1 VQLIAQN
8 VKEACT
14 ICPMASAGPVLLV
27 GGGRLSSSIAERLA
41 DAGAQVERLPALD
54 FGEAAT
60 KARLAGASALVLAAD
75 DDSGNVD
82 LALSARR
89 ARTDLPLVVRMFDEA
104 LAGYLAATVERLT
117 ILSMSQL
124 AAPAFA
130 EATLRSIAAQPEGA
144 VAAIAGR
151 RRGLLGAAPDRILL
165 GALLGLVAIVVP
177 STVYFARTLD
187 LRPIDALY
195 FVWTTVMTV
204 GYGDFNLAKAPDAAK
219 VVGMLL
225 MLAGA
230 AFVATLFALLTGW
243 VVTARLDLQRGRV
256 RVRGRGHVVIAGAG
270 KLGFRV
276 AGMLA
281 ARGMRVVLI
290 ERRPDGR
297 NLAALRAAG
306 HHVVVADATDEQIL
320 ELAGVR
326 SASAVLVLTDSD
338 AVNLRV
344 TLLVRA
350 QRSAATVVVRMYSA
364 ELSAHVTQR
373 GDGIALSPVAVAADA
388 FARAALA
395 GGEDEAAVAREAAT

>member
-1 VQLIAQN
+1 
-8 VKEACT
+8 
-14 ICPMASAGPVLLV
+14 MASAGAVLLV
-27 GGGRLSSSIAERLA
+27 GVGRLSSSITERLVT
-41 DAGAQVERLPALD
+41 AGAQVERLPALD
-54 FGEAAT
+54 FAETAT

-75 DDSGNVD
+75 DDAGNVD

-89 ARTDLPLVVRMFDEA
+89 TRPDLPLVVRMFDEA
-104 LAGYLAATVERLT
+104 LAAYLAATVDRLT

-130 EATLRSIAAQPEGA
+130 EAALRSIAAHPEGA
-144 VAAIAGR
+144 APGAR
-151 RRGLLGAAPDRILL
+151 PSDPRRGLLGAAPDRVLL
-165 GALLGLVAIVVP
+165 GALLGLVAIVAP
-177 STVYFARTLD
+177 STAYFARTLN
-187 LRPIDALY
+187 LRTIDALY

-243 VVTARLDLQRGRV
+243 VVTARLDVQRGRV
-256 RVRGRGHVVIAGAG
+256 RVRDRGHVVIAGAG

-281 ARGMRVVLI
+281 AKGMRVVLI

-306 HHVVVADATDEQIL
+306 HHVVVADATDEQVL
-320 ELAGVR
+320 DLAGVR

-338 AVNLRV
+338 AVNLRI

-350 QRSAATVVVRMYSA
+350 QRAAATVVVRMFSA

-395 GGEDEAAVAREAAT
+395 SVDAGLAGASEAAT

>member
-1 VQLIAQN
+1 
-8 VKEACT
+8 
-14 ICPMASAGPVLLV
+14 MASAGPVLLV
-27 GGGRLSSSIAERLA
+27 GGGRLPSSIAERLA
-41 DAGAQVERLPALD
+41 EAGASVERVPALD
-54 FGEAAT
+54 FAEAAT
-60 KARLAGASALVLAAD
+60 RTRLAGASTLVLAAD
-75 DDSGNVD
+75 DDAGNVD

-89 ARTDLPLVVRMFDEA
+89 ARPGLPLVVRMFDEA
-104 LAGYLAATVERLT
+104 LAGYLEATVDRLT

-130 EATLRSIAAQPEGA
+130 EAALRSIAAQPPAGA
-144 VAAIAGR
+144 AAPGGP
-151 RRGLLGAAPDRILL
+151 RRGRFGGGPDRVLL

-177 STVYFARTLD
+177 STAYFARTLEM
-187 LRPIDALY
+187 RPIDALY

-230 AFVATLFALLTGW
+230 AFVATLFAFLTGW
-243 VVTARLDLQRGRV
+243 VVTARLDVQRGRV
-256 RVRGRGHVVIAGAG
+256 RVRERGHVVIAGAG

-290 ERRPDGR
+290 ERRSDGR

-320 ELAGVR
+320 DLAGVKM
-326 SASAVLVLTDSD
+326 ASAVLVLTDSD

-350 QRSAATVVVRMYSA
+350 QRSPATVVVRMYSA

-373 GDGIALSPVAVAADA
+373 GDGVALSPVAVAAEA
-388 FARAALA
+388 FARAALS
-395 GGEDEAAVAREAAT
+395 GGEAEAAVASGGAP